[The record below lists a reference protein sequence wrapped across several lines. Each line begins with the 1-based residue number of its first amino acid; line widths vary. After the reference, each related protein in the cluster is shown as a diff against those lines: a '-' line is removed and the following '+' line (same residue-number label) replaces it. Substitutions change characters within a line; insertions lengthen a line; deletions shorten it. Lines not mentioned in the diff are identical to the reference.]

1 MMIANHKDND
11 MLDEQMHA
19 CLSGFLLPS
28 GLGFEV
34 AGLTDR
40 CVLGAKPELRLLQR
54 GIRRIVWPRAFT
66 SFGFMGCFFFVRVA
80 LGSISAIRCTSDF
93 GQCPSRLS
101 GPGTKV

>member
-1 MMIANHKDND
+1 MIANHKDND
-11 MLDEQMHA
+11 MLDEQVHA

-54 GIRRIVWPRAFT
+54 GIRRIVWPRASPV
-66 SFGFMGCFFFVRVA
+66 SFFFFFVRVA

>member
-54 GIRRIVWPRAFT
+54 GIRRIVWPRA
-66 SFGFMGCFFFVRVA
+66 SPVSGLWAVFF
-80 LGSISAIRCTSDF
+80 L
-93 GQCPSRLS
+93 
-101 GPGTKV
+101 